1 MDNWCGKF
9 FSERFDL
16 SERSVRGEN
25 QDSNMSK
32 VIDIARELIRIP
44 SVNPAYDASSPG
56 EGGVV
61 AWLRDWARRH
71 EIDCH
76 TEAVLPGRENLFMTI
91 ENGRG
96 PSLMLNGHTDT
107 VSIEGM
113 EIEPFSGDVRDGRL
127 YGRGSADMKGPLACM
142 LMTLLALKEN
152 PNGWQGRLTVS
163 FVVDE
168 EVRFS
173 GALKMMSQH
182 TDYDYAIVGEPTNLN
197 VLRGCKGVL
206 RFKLGATGLSAHSS
220 TPEKGRSAIVAMA
233 EAVLALEDFF
243 GSELAGHN
251 LPHFG
256 PSTGSVGLIRG
267 GSGINIVPEAAHI
280 EVDVRLIPGQVGRDT
295 WHKIQETVRE
305 SSHRVPGIAWQFDS
319 DPFIDEAYETPAD
332 HRLVTTVCDTLGRS
346 GSNVALYTCDA
357 SKISRAG
364 VPSIILGPGDIAD
377 AHTANESVA
386 VKDLEDGVDAYRKVA
401 CALLRQ

>member
-1 MDNWCGKF
+1 MDNCGDGL
-9 FSERFDL
+9 FDWGFAV
-16 SERSVRGEN
+16 SPAVTAGGKKAYI
-25 QDSNMSK
+25 MSK
-32 VIDIARELIRIP
+32 VIDIARELVRIP

-61 AWLRDWARRH
+61 AWLRDWAQKH
-71 EIDCH
+71 GIDCH
-76 TEAVLPGRENLFMTI
+76 TEAVFPGRENLFMTI
-91 ENGRG
+91 ENGPG
-96 PSLMLNGHTDT
+96 PRLMFNGHTDT

-113 EIEPFSGDVRDGRL
+113 EIEPFSGEVRDGRL
-127 YGRGSADMKGPLACM
+127 HGRGSADMKGPLACM

-152 PNGWQGRLTVS
+152 LSAWQGRLTVS

-173 GALKMMSQH
+173 GVQDMMKRH
-182 TDYDYAIVGEPTNLN
+182 TDYDYAIVGEPTGLN

-233 EAVLALEDFF
+233 EAVLALDDFF
-243 GSELAGHN
+243 SRELASRS
-251 LPHFG
+251 LPNFG

-267 GSGINIVPEAAHI
+267 GSGINIVPETSEI
-280 EVDVRLIPGQVGRDT
+280 EVDIRLIPGQVGRET
-295 WHKIQETVRE
+295 WEKIQQTVRQ
-305 SSHRVPGIAWQFDS
+305 SSQRVPGIEWHFDP

-332 HRLVTTVCDTLGRS
+332 HRLVTTVRDTLGRN

-364 VPSIILGPGDIAD
+364 VPCIILGPGNIAD

-386 VKDLEDGVDAYRKVA
+386 VKDLEDGVDVYRKVA
-401 CALLRQ
+401 CALLRC